1 MIKINEIL
9 ELSLFNN
16 FKILCGEEYLTNVV
30 NATVIC
36 EYESSRI
43 EYEGYCYGYF
53 VLLSYFFADTNPE
66 LVNGTIRTLI
76 EKHVSG
82 IAIKI
87 SPEQSLPK
95 DIIESA
101 MEYHVPLLIF
111 YEEFMED
118 LIICINESMK
128 TRAQYIV
135 AESKLNSIINDKHSP
150 EAIANT
156 ALEINP
162 HFLQYAAVASITSK
176 DTADNLKIHTY
187 FDNLMFRQYRN
198 TDIHNYSFVK
208 LGHSLMLICTYS
220 DENLPASASALK
232 TQIQE
237 ILMDAGFVPN
247 AFHIGISD
255 TILPL
260 NNLNASAIRA
270 RNTNVV
276 CQYAL
281 RDTMFYS
288 ELGIY
293 RYVMSIVT
301 NPILFREVEESIHAL
316 QQYDE
321 GHESNLLD
329 TLTIFVKNNGDYTK
343 TSEELFQHANTV
355 RYRIKKAEQIL
366 NFPDNSSNEE
376 LFMLIRSYLLHNVM
390 LRNY

>member
-87 SPEQSLPK
+87 SPEQSLPE

-162 HFLQYAAVASITSK
+162 HFLQYATVASITSK

-237 ILMDAGFVPN
+237 ILLDAGFVPN

-281 RDTMFYS
+281 HDTMFYS

>member
-9 ELSLFNN
+9 DLSLFNN

-43 EYEGYCYGYF
+43 EYQGYCYGYF

-87 SPEQSLPK
+87 SPEQSLPE
-95 DIIESA
+95 DILHMA
-101 MEYHVPLLIF
+101 MEYHVPLLTF

-150 EAIANT
+150 ESIAST

-162 HFLQYAAVASITSK
+162 HFLQYALVASITSK
-176 DTADNLKIHTY
+176 DTTNNLKIHTY

-198 TDIHNYSFVK
+198 TDIHDYSFVK
-208 LGHSLMLICTYS
+208 FGHSLMLICSYS
-220 DENLPASASALK
+220 DENISSSTTA
-232 TQIQE
+232 IQSRINE
-237 ILMDAGFVPN
+237 ILMDAGFVPS

-260 NNLNASAIRA
+260 NSLNVSAIRA
-270 RNTNVV
+270 RNANVV
-276 CQYAL
+276 CQYASH
-281 RDTMFYS
+281 DTMFYS

-293 RYVMSIVT
+293 KYVMSIVT
-301 NPILFREVEESIHAL
+301 NPILFNEIEQSIITL
-316 QQYDE
+316 QQYDD
-321 GHESNLLD
+321 GHDSSLLD
-329 TLTIFVKNNGDYTK
+329 TLTTFIKNNGDYTK
-343 TSEELFQHANTV
+343 TSEELFQHANTI

-366 NFPDNSSNEE
+366 NFSEDTSDEE
-376 LFMLIRSYLLHNVM
+376 LTMLIRSYLLHNVM
-390 LRNY
+390 MRNY

>member
-9 ELSLFNN
+9 DLSLFNN

-43 EYEGYCYGYF
+43 EYQGYCYGYF

-87 SPEQSLPK
+87 SPEQSLPE
-95 DIIESA
+95 DILHMA
-101 MEYHVPLLIF
+101 MEYHVPLLTF

-150 EAIANT
+150 ESIAST

-162 HFLQYAAVASITSK
+162 HFLQYALVASITSK
-176 DTADNLKIHTY
+176 DTTNNLKIHTY

-198 TDIHNYSFVK
+198 TDIHDYSFVK
-208 LGHSLMLICTYS
+208 FGHSLMLICSYS
-220 DENLPASASALK
+220 DENIPSSTTA
-232 TQIQE
+232 IQSRINE
-237 ILMDAGFVPN
+237 ILMDAGFVPS

-260 NNLNASAIRA
+260 NSLNVSAIRA
-270 RNTNVV
+270 RNANVV
-276 CQYAL
+276 CQYTSH
-281 RDTMFYS
+281 DTMFYS

-293 RYVMSIVT
+293 KYVMSIVT
-301 NPILFREVEESIHAL
+301 NPIQFNEVEQSINTL
-316 QQYDE
+316 QQYDD
-321 GHESNLLD
+321 GHDSNLLD
-329 TLTIFVKNNGDYTK
+329 TLTVFIKNNGDYTK
-343 TSEELFQHANTV
+343 TSEELFQHANTI

-366 NFPDNSSNEE
+366 NFPEDTSNEE
-376 LFMLIRSYLLHNVM
+376 LTMLIRSYLLHNVM
-390 LRNY
+390 MRNY

>member
-9 ELSLFNN
+9 DLSLFNN
-16 FKILCGEEYLTNVV
+16 FKVACGKEYLSNIV

-87 SPEQSLPK
+87 SPEQSIPEELTK
-95 DIIESA
+95 LAIDN
-101 MEYHVPLLIF
+101 HVPLLTF

-135 AESKLNSIINDKHSP
+135 AESKLNTIINERNSL
-150 EAIANT
+150 ESIENT

-162 HFLQYAAVASITSK
+162 HFLQYAVVASITSK
-176 DTADNLKIHTY
+176 DTSNNLKIHTY

-198 TDIHNYSFVK
+198 TNILNHSFVK
-208 LGHSLMLICTYS
+208 SGHGLVLICTYS
-220 DENLPASASALK
+220 DDNLPISFQSIK
-232 TQIQE
+232 KE
-237 ILMDAGFVPN
+237 IHEKLLDAGFTPSN
-247 AFHIGISD
+247 FHIGISD
-255 TILPL
+255 AILPL
-260 NNLNASAIRA
+260 NNLNVSVIRA
-270 RNTNVV
+270 RNANVV
-276 CQYAL
+276 CQYEQL
-281 RDTMFYS
+281 DMKLYS

-293 RYVMSIVT
+293 KYVMSIIT
-301 NPILFREVEESIHAL
+301 NPILFQEVEQHIQTL
-316 QQYDE
+316 QQYDD
-321 GHESNLLD
+321 GHDSNLLD
-329 TLTIFVKNNGDYTK
+329 TLIVFIKNNGDYTK
-343 TSEELFQHANTV
+343 ASEELFQHANTI
-355 RYRIKKAEQIL
+355 RYRVKKSEQIM
-366 NFPDNSSNEE
+366 NFTEDSSLEE
-376 LFMLIRSYLLHNVM
+376 LTMLIRCYLLHNVM
-390 LRNY
+390 MRNY

>member
-9 ELSLFNN
+9 DLSLFNN
-16 FKILCGEEYLTNVV
+16 FKILCGEKYLTNVV

-43 EYEGYCYGYF
+43 AYEGYCYGYF

-66 LVNGTIRTLI
+66 LVNGTIHTLI

-82 IAIKI
+82 IAIKL
-87 SPEQSLPK
+87 SPEQSLPEELIQLA
-95 DIIESA
+95 D
-101 MEYHVPLLIF
+101 EYHVPLLTF
-111 YEEFMED
+111 HDEFMED

-135 AESKLNSIINDKHSP
+135 AESKLNSIINDKLSP
-150 EAIANT
+150 ESIANI

-162 HFLQYAAVASITSK
+162 HFLQYAVVAGITSK
-176 DTADNLKIHTY
+176 DTTNNLKIHTY

-220 DENLPASASALK
+220 DENTPATSSIMKA
-232 TQIQE
+232 QICE
-237 ILMDAGFVPN
+237 LLMNAGFSPSS
-247 AFHIGISD
+247 FHIGISD
-255 TILPL
+255 TVLPL
-260 NNLNASAIRA
+260 NSLNVSAIRA
-270 RNTNVV
+270 RNANVV

-281 RDTMFYS
+281 HDTMFYS

-293 RYVMSIVT
+293 KYVMSIVT
-301 NPILFREVEESIHAL
+301 NPIQFKEVEESIHTL
-316 QQYDE
+316 QQYDD
-321 GHESNLLD
+321 GHDADLID
-329 TLTIFVKNNGDYTK
+329 TLTAFIKNNGDYTK
-343 TSEELFQHANTV
+343 TSSELFQHANTI

-366 NFPDNSSNEE
+366 NFPVDSSTEE
-376 LFMLIRSYLLHNVM
+376 LTMLIRCHLLHNVM